1 MIEDIRGYAQRSF
14 NLLHTSSNPLKMSCT
29 CCDILIQVLA
39 GHEAPVSN
47 LAFNPMKALLYSS
60 SWDKTV
66 KVWDIFTQRS
76 AKETLPI
83 GSDGM
88 QSSPHS
94 KNFLQCLT

>member
-1 MIEDIRGYAQRSF
+1 
-14 NLLHTSSNPLKMSCT
+14 MSYIFY
-29 CCDILIQVLA
+29 DILTQVLA
-39 GHEAPVSN
+39 GHEGPVSN

-60 SWDKTV
+60 SWDKTI

-88 QSSPHS
+88 LSSL
-94 KNFLQCLT
+94 FQQLIMLFFQCRK